1 MCIGCS
7 LYHLLLEAPEG
18 FRKRSSR
25 PKAATKELHSRL
37 TSAKDEPPPLALASG
52 LTIAAR
58 LAQGNRVSPP
68 GVVRV
73 WHARWCARYMHMH
86 MHMHMRGRH
95 GRCRHLLGQRTL
107 SRSSTRE
114 GWRRG
119 PGDQRPC
126 RGEGSAP
133 GARTYVYHE
142 GPEPDGVV
150 AQLAGQANGWLCRG
164 VDCTLTSVAAALP
177 SHGRLTATR
186 KVPSPECT
194 GIPERLATRSSSAA
208 STGSSRACSS
218 VEAYIRACC
227 AGDAAARP
235 SA

>member
-1 MCIGCS
+1 MSIGCS

-86 MHMHMRGRH
+86 MH
-95 GRCRHLLGQRTL
+95 
-107 SRSSTRE
+107 STCTCE
-114 GWRRG
+114 G
-119 PGDQRPC
+119 DT
-126 RGEGSAP
+126 EG
-133 GARTYVYHE
+133 
-142 GPEPDGVV
+142 
-150 AQLAGQANGWLCRG
+150 
-164 VDCTLTSVAAALP
+164 AAA
-177 SHGRLTATR
+177 
-186 KVPSPECT
+186 C
-194 GIPERLATRSSSAA
+194 
-208 STGSSRACSS
+208 
-218 VEAYIRACC
+218 
-227 AGDAAARP
+227 
-235 SA
+235 